1 MTVPLTNLRAFDAVA
16 RLLSFTKAS
25 AELHLSQ
32 SAVSQQI
39 AQFEERLGF
48 KLFRRLTR
56 RLELTENGRKLY
68 ETIRSCIRDI
78 DDTIATLQDV
88 DAEVSVTISV
98 GSSFAVNWL
107 IPRLADFG
115 IDCPGIDLRI
125 KPSDSLIDLPSDPSI
140 DIAVRF
146 AQDPGQGFVTKSLEE
161 EQVFVVCSPSLL
173 GGRTS
178 LENMQDLSAYPLLH
192 SEVSDNETGAA
203 GNWENWLAAIGQK
216 NALDTRL
223 GPRVPRS
230 DLLVQAAIH
239 GQGMALVWTT
249 MVRGELSDGRLIK
262 VFNGHYEMSSR
273 YYVTCT
279 EDAFAK
285 PMVRS
290 VIEWMTGKA
299 IRQGP

>member
-1 MTVPLTNLRAFDAVA
+1 MTVPLTNVRAFDAVA

-25 AELHLSQ
+25 AELNLSQ

-48 KLFRRLTR
+48 KLFKRLTR

-68 ETIRSCIRDI
+68 ETVRSCIRDI

-107 IPRLADFG
+107 IPRLSDFG

-125 KPSDSLIDLPSDPSI
+125 KPFDALIDLHADRSI
-140 DIAVRF
+140 DLAVRF
-146 AQDPGQGFVTKSLEE
+146 AQGPGQGFVTKSLGE

-173 GGRTS
+173 DGRTS
-178 LENMQDLSAYPLLH
+178 LKNVQDLGAYPLLH
-192 SEVSDNETGAA
+192 SEVSDNETGSA
-203 GNWENWLAAIGQK
+203 GNWENWLTAIGQE
-216 NALDTRL
+216 NALDTRR
-223 GPRVPRS
+223 GQRVPRS
-230 DLLVQAAIH
+230 DLLVQAAVH

-249 MVRGELSDGRLIK
+249 MVQSELSDGRLIK
-262 VFNGHYEMSSR
+262 VFNGQYEMPNS

-279 EDAFAK
+279 EDAYAK

-290 VIEWMTGKA
+290 VVEWMTGKA
-299 IRQGP
+299 IRLEP